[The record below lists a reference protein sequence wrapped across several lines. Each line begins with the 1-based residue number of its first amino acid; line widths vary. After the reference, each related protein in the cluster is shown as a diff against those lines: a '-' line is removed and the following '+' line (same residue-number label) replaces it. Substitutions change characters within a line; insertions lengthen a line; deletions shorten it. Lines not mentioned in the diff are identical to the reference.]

1 MCKPASFVLT
11 KDRVYWSMVTDSH
24 EEIITEYGLHADGVR
39 GPNVLRVEISPADGD
54 MSSDPTEWVYRV
66 DQDIT
71 PEWHDA
77 DADRQRAQSALS
89 DWVAQRVFRDGSHLV
104 NRGWYWAMGSA
115 HVEAR
120 DSAHVVARDSA
131 HVVARDSA
139 HVEAWDSAHVEAWGS
154 AHVEARGSAHVVA
167 WGSAHV
173 VAWDSAHV
181 VARGSAHVVA
191 WGSAHVEACDSAH
204 VVARDS
210 AHVEAWGSATVH
222 TYSAGPAVD
231 LHGGKAV
238 WIDRSGT
245 SAVCTTSGKTE

>member
-24 EEIITEYGLHADGVR
+24 EEIIAEYGLHADGVR
-39 GPNVLRVEISPADGD
+39 GPNVLRVEISPVDGD
-54 MSSDPTEWVYRV
+54 MSSDPTEWIYRV

-71 PEWHDA
+71 PKWHDA

-89 DWVAQRVFRDGSHLV
+89 DWVAQRVFRDGSHSV

-115 HVEAR
+115 HVVARGSAHVEAGGSAHVEAGG
-120 DSAHVVARDSA
+120 SAHVVAWG
-131 HVVARDSA
+131 SA

-154 AHVEARGSAHVVA
+154 AHVEA

-173 VAWDSAHV
+173 VA
-181 VARGSAHVVA
+181 G
-191 WGSAHVEACDSAH
+191 
-204 VVARDS
+204 
-210 AHVEAWGSATVH
+210 GSATVH